1 MTSQAGTSP
10 AWVDHPP
17 PPPLPVGPKRPVVG
31 ITVDS
36 KTVEVAEKATILD
49 ACRAAGIAIPTL
61 CWAENLTPVNVC
73 RVCVVELEG
82 ARTLVPACSREVEP
96 GMVVHTDSERV
107 RHSRRLVLELLASAT
122 QVDRAPELESY
133 LELYGA
139 RDAIFGPAP
148 GPAWRADHEQANP
161 GEQGSAQGA
170 PRATVAQPV
179 KIDNELYVRDYSRC
193 ILCYRCVEAC
203 GEDAQSTFAI
213 AVAGR
218 GFQARI
224 STEFDVSLPGS
235 ACVFC
240 GNCIAVCPTGAL
252 MAKSEY
258 DMRESAEWDEQR
270 QTHVE
275 TVCTYCGVGCP
286 LVLHVQDNRIVKAS
300 SPVGSSVT
308 HGHLCIKGRFGW
320 QFVQT
325 QEPSEEH
332 ASARPAR
339 APIVSSSEPAGA
351 GARSSI
357 ASSGS
362 SQASKGTLNGGHA
375 T

>member
-139 RDAIFGPAP
+139 RDAIF
-148 GPAWRADHEQANP
+148 
-161 GEQGSAQGA
+161 
-170 PRATVAQPV
+170 
-179 KIDNELYVRDYSRC
+179 
-193 ILCYRCVEAC
+193 
-203 GEDAQSTFAI
+203 
-213 AVAGR
+213 
-218 GFQARI
+218 
-224 STEFDVSLPGS
+224 
-235 ACVFC
+235 
-240 GNCIAVCPTGAL
+240 
-252 MAKSEY
+252 
-258 DMRESAEWDEQR
+258 
-270 QTHVE
+270 
-275 TVCTYCGVGCP
+275 
-286 LVLHVQDNRIVKAS
+286 
-300 SPVGSSVT
+300 
-308 HGHLCIKGRFGW
+308 
-320 QFVQT
+320 
-325 QEPSEEH
+325 
-332 ASARPAR
+332 
-339 APIVSSSEPAGA
+339 
-351 GARSSI
+351 
-357 ASSGS
+357 
-362 SQASKGTLNGGHA
+362 
-375 T
+375 